1 MDRHHISAATMAVF
15 ASPSQGRPNDMKP
28 PRTLPAVAT
37 LLALASLALASPA
50 AAEEKVCRGS
60 MGRVSVDNLVVPQG
74 ARCVLR
80 GTVVQ
85 GTLQVARD
93 ATLRARRVRVI
104 GNVQG
109 ENARRVNVIR
119 SRVGGSVQVKQG
131 GAASVRRSVI
141 THDIQYD
148 ANRSA
153 LRASR
158 NRVGGSIQVFQN
170 TGGVL
175 IANNRVDGNLQC
187 KENAP
192 PPRGGGNVV
201 QGVKEDQCAPL

>member
-1 MDRHHISAATMAVF
+1 L
-15 ASPSQGRPNDMKP
+15 RPH
-28 PRTLPAVAT
+28 RTLPAAASA
-37 LLALASLALASPA
+37 LALASLGLAPPA
-50 AAEEKVCRGS
+50 AAEETVCRGS
-60 MGRVSVDNLVVPQG
+60 MGRVTVDNLVVPQG
-74 ARCVLR
+74 ARCILNR
-80 GTVVQ
+80 TVVQ
-85 GTLQVARD
+85 GTLQVERD
-93 ATLRARRVRVI
+93 ARLGARRVRVT

-131 GAASVRRSVI
+131 AAASVRNSVI

-175 IANNRVDGNLQC
+175 IASNRVDGNLQC

-201 QGVKEDQCAPL
+201 QGVKEDQCAGL

>member
-1 MDRHHISAATMAVF
+1 MRV
-15 ASPSQGRPNDMKP
+15 
-28 PRTLPAVAT
+28 PRTLPAVAIG
-37 LLALASLALASPA
+37 LALASLGLASPV
-50 AAEEKVCRGS
+50 AAEETACRGH
-60 MGRVSVDNLVVPQG
+60 MGRVTVDNLIVPQG
-74 ARCVLR
+74 ARCILR

-93 ATLRARRVRVI
+93 AALGARRVRVI
-104 GNVQG
+104 GNIHG

-131 GAASVRRSVI
+131 AAANVRRSVI

-153 LRASR
+153 VRASR
-158 NRVGGSIQVFQN
+158 NRVGGSIQAFQN

-175 IANNRVDGNLQC
+175 VASNQVDGNLQC

-201 QGVKEDQCAPL
+201 HGVKEDQCAGL